1 RCSGANTGRACSP
14 RRMPRAL
21 LVLVAL
27 GVLAVP
33 SVGADRPG
41 ARTTTTTLP
50 APPPGPNLATA
61 REALLVAQD
70 QLRSAGAGK
79 PDVYGGH
86 RKLALELVNTAL
98 EQVES
103 GLRLAQE
110 AARAAQEKE
119 TQKPK

>member
-1 RCSGANTGRACSP
+1 MS
-14 RRMPRAL
+14 RAL
-21 LVLVAL
+21 LVLAVL
-27 GVLAVP
+27 GVLALP
-33 SVGADRPG
+33 SLGADRPG

-50 APPPGPNLATA
+50 APPPDPNLATA

-70 QLRSAGAGK
+70 QLRTAGADK

-103 GLRLAQE
+103 GLRVAQE
-110 AARAAQEKE
+110 AARAAQERQ
-119 TQKPK
+119 QKAAPKRRKR

>member
-1 RCSGANTGRACSP
+1 
-14 RRMPRAL
+14 MPRAL
-21 LVLVAL
+21 LVLAVL

-41 ARTTTTTLP
+41 ARTTTTTMP
-50 APPPGPNLATA
+50 APPPDPNMATA
-61 REALLVAQD
+61 RDALLVAQE
-70 QLRSAGAGK
+70 QLRAAGTGK

-103 GLRLAQE
+103 GLRIAGE
-110 AARAAQEKE
+110 AARAAQERQ
-119 TQKPK
+119 QKAAPKRRKR

>member
-1 RCSGANTGRACSP
+1 
-14 RRMPRAL
+14 MPRAL
-21 LVLVAL
+21 LVLAVL

-41 ARTTTTTLP
+41 SRTTTTTLP
-50 APPPGPNLATA
+50 APPPDPNLATA
-61 REALLVAQD
+61 REALLVAQE
-70 QLRSAGAGK
+70 QLRTAGVGK

-103 GLRLAQE
+103 GLRVSGE
-110 AARAAQEKE
+110 AARAAQERQ
-119 TQKPK
+119 QKAAPKRRKR